1 MLNVINQANVW
12 SPMTVAT
19 QQMGILN
26 YPLINTAVSKP
37 ERVQRVTVAND
48 MTVYETSIWIWTLG
62 YNHGWL
68 EAEWY
73 SKRFQE
79 NNIAGNILP
88 SLSLQ
93 MLEQNLGIKNPTH
106 RMTIKSAIDY
116 LFPSGNQGQLKDL
129 KAPIEIGF
137 GEKRPR
143 IAVSNEELESLNSEM
158 YTPSSSEDCMSESG
172 FSTNSSSSADSPM
185 NSTIHVGDSWSSA
198 KNLLRFKVLKTLKV
212 RAGVSL
218 KERKIGVLKK
228 NEIVTV
234 NLVDGRRARV
244 ISESK
249 APAISGWVSLHGET
263 GSPYLEP
270 LE

>member
-12 SPMTVAT
+12 SPMMVAT

-26 YPLINTAVSKP
+26 YPLINTAVLKP
-37 ERVQRVTVAND
+37 ERVQRVKVAND

-62 YNHGWL
+62 YNHGWF

-79 NNIAGNILP
+79 NNIDGNILP

-93 MLEQNLGIKNPTH
+93 MLEQSLGIVNPTH
-106 RMTIKSAIDY
+106 RITIKSAIDC
-116 LFPSGNQGQLKDL
+116 LFPTNKQEQLKV
-129 KAPIEIGF
+129 PIEIGF
-137 GEKRPR
+137 GEKRPG
-143 IAVSNEELESLNSEM
+143 IAVFNEELESLNSEM
-158 YTPSSSEDCMSESG
+158 CMRSGSVDVMSESG
-172 FSTNSSSSADSPM
+172 FSSNLSSLGGSPM
-185 NSTIHVGDSWSSA
+185 KSWILVGNRRSSA
-198 KNLLRFKVLKTLKV
+198 KNLVRFKVLKTLKV

-218 KERKIGVLKK
+218 KDRKIGVLKK
-228 NEIVTV
+228 NQIVTV

-244 ISESK
+244 SSQGK

-270 LE
+270 LEKA

>member
-12 SPMTVAT
+12 SPIEVAT
-19 QQMGILN
+19 QQIGILN
-26 YPLINTAVSKP
+26 YPLINTAVLKP
-37 ERVQRVTVAND
+37 EGVQRVKMAND

-79 NNIAGNILP
+79 YNIAGNILP

-93 MLEQNLGIKNPTH
+93 FLELNLGIQNPTH

-116 LFPSGNQGQLKDL
+116 LFPSNVQGQLKS
-129 KAPIEIGF
+129 PIEIGF
-137 GEKRPR
+137 GEKRPG
-143 IAVSNEELESLNSEM
+143 IAVSNEELESLSSEM
-158 YTPSSSEDCMSESG
+158 CTPSGSEDDMSESG
-172 FSTNSSSSADSPM
+172 ISTNSSSSADNPM
-185 NSTIHVGDSWSSA
+185 NGTINVGDRRSSA
-198 KNLLRFKVLKTLKV
+198 KNLVRFKVLKTLKV

-218 KERKIGVLKK
+218 KERKIGVLRK

-244 ISESK
+244 ITEHKS
-249 APAISGWVSLHGET
+249 PAISGWVSLYGET
-263 GSPYLEP
+263 GSPYLES

>member
-1 MLNVINQANVW
+1 MMAASQQFGMLNYR
-12 SPMTVAT
+12 
-19 QQMGILN
+19 
-26 YPLINTAVSKP
+26 YPIIHTAVLKP
-37 ERVQRVTVAND
+37 QRVQRVTVAND

-93 MLEQNLGIKNPTH
+93 MLEQNLGIQNPTH

-116 LFPSGNQGQLKDL
+116 LFPSNKQGQL
-129 KAPIEIGF
+129 KAPIEIAF
-137 GEKRPR
+137 GEKRQG
-143 IAVSNEELESLNSEM
+143 IAVYNEELESLNSEM
-158 YTPSSSEDCMSESG
+158 CTPSGSEDDMSESG
-172 FSTNSSSSADSPM
+172 ISTNSSSSADSPVK
-185 NSTIHVGDSWSSA
+185 STINVGDRRSSA
-198 KNLLRFKVLKTLKV
+198 KNLVRFKVLKTLKV

-234 NLVDGRRARV
+234 NLVDGRRERV
-244 ISESK
+244 IPERK
-249 APAISGWVSLHGET
+249 AQAISGWVSLHGET

-270 LE
+270 LV

>member
-1 MLNVINQANVW
+1 MINVINQANVW

-26 YPLINTAVSKP
+26 YPLINTTVSRP

-93 MLEQNLGIKNPTH
+93 MLEQNLGIQNPTH

-116 LFPSGNQGQLKDL
+116 LFPANKQEQI
-129 KAPIEIGF
+129 KAPIKIGF
-137 GEKRPR
+137 EEKRPGST
-143 IAVSNEELESLNSEM
+143 VSNDELESLNSEM
-158 YTPSSSEDCMSESG
+158 CTSSGSVDGMSESG
-172 FSTNSSSSADSPM
+172 FSTNASSLGDSPM
-185 NSTIHVGDSWSSA
+185 NSTIHVGDRRSSA
-198 KNLLRFKVLKTLKV
+198 KNVLRLKVLKTLKI

-218 KERKIGVLKK
+218 KDRKIGVVKK
-228 NEIVTV
+228 
-234 NLVDGRRARV
+234 
-244 ISESK
+244 K
-249 APAISGWVSLHGET
+249 
-263 GSPYLEP
+263 
-270 LE
+270 